1 VTEHYTYH
9 TLSREVVEEL
19 KQLRPELVVGF
30 IVPINFGGVP
40 NVKADFIIIEQQSYS
55 SRFDQIPASLHAQ
68 ISRRIRA

>member
-40 NVKADFIIIEQQSYS
+40 NVKADFIIIEQQLT
-55 SRFDQIPASLHAQ
+55 DQIPASLHAQ
-68 ISRRIRA
+68 ILRRIRA